1 MRQPLGVGRCGRRS
15 PARWIAGGPGA
26 RRALKMGGSRCAV
39 CYLKRALEFMSTGA
53 YVYTDENAANI
64 AFLLLVRICAVL
76 LLVLS
81 IGISGLIIVALLG
94 FHQEAELKKKGW
106 YADAGMFISKK

>member
-1 MRQPLGVGRCGRRS
+1 MFQPLALGSWGRRMTARPIAFE
-15 PARWIAGGPGA
+15 PAA
-26 RRALKMGGSRCAV
+26 RRALKMGDSRCAV

-94 FHQEAELKKKGW
+94 FHQEAELKRR
-106 YADAGMFISKK
+106 AGTRTQGCL

>member
-1 MRQPLGVGRCGRRS
+1 MTARPIAFE
-15 PARWIAGGPGA
+15 PAA
-26 RRALKMGGSRCAV
+26 RRALKMGDSRCAV

-64 AFLLLVRICAVL
+64 ALLVRICAVL